1 LDFSLESLEMDP
13 PPLDPTRP
21 HLDHSRPTYIL
32 SLSSHTITVMARAH
46 ISNDEVCRSL
56 SRHKQVAN
64 FKTVLHSAHQDDGAE
79 ATKRPRIR
87 LPHSKTPYVRSHATL
102 PSQYLTA
109 IVTYDQTAAK
119 SPSEKVPGNPLSDL
133 HPTLPL
139 PMIMRAS
146 DGETQSKDRVKNK
159 DHVNISTIV
168 QPDDLETFFTRY
180 AEVCKATM
188 LSLRKRDR
196 RKRKGDKSK
205 KKKGAETVEKK
216 V

>member
-1 LDFSLESLEMDP
+1 MNILDLH
-13 PPLDPTRP
+13 TVG
-21 HLDHSRPTYIL
+21 IL
-32 SLSSHTITVMARAH
+32 THDTTAMAKAH
-46 ISNDEVCRSL
+46 ISSDEVCTTI
-56 SRHKQVAN
+56 SRRKQVTN
-64 FKTVLHSAHQDDGAE
+64 IKTVLHSAHQDDGEE

-87 LPHSKTPYVRSHATL
+87 LPHPKAPYVRSHATL
-102 PSQYLTA
+102 PNQNLT
-109 IVTYDQTAAK
+109 ILVTYDQTSAK
-119 SPSEKVPGNPLSDL
+119 SPADKVPGDPLADL

-139 PMIMRAS
+139 PILMRAS

-168 QPDDLETFFTRY
+168 QPDDLEAFFTRY

-205 KKKGAETVEKK
+205 KKKGAGTVEKK